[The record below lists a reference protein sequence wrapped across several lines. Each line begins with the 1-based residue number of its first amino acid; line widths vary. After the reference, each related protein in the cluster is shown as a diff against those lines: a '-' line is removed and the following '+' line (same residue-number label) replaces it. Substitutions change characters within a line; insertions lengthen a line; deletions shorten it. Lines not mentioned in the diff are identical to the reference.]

1 MKQFKNF
8 LNDNLDVAI
17 SMFIAVILYIVVFGI
32 SSLNPA
38 NYKLLLSGGD
48 LTQNYIGGV
57 LYRNSKLAWP
67 IFVQR
72 EIGYP
77 YGVSVLGTDSLPI
90 MAIIFK
96 IFTKCFGL
104 SPFYQFFGIWVLLCF
119 ILQAFFSIKI
129 LRKIFGSDELLNVI
143 CSIFFIIS
151 PIILNRT
158 FAHTTL
164 CGH

>member
-32 SSLNPA
+32 SSLNLA
-38 NYKLLLSGGD
+38 NYKWLLSGGD

-57 LYRNSKLAWP
+57 LYRNSKWALP

-90 MAIIFK
+90 I
-96 IFTKCFGL
+96 
-104 SPFYQFFGIWVLLCF
+104 
-119 ILQAFFSIKI
+119 
-129 LRKIFGSDELLNVI
+129 
-143 CSIFFIIS
+143 
-151 PIILNRT
+151 
-158 FAHTTL
+158 
-164 CGH
+164 